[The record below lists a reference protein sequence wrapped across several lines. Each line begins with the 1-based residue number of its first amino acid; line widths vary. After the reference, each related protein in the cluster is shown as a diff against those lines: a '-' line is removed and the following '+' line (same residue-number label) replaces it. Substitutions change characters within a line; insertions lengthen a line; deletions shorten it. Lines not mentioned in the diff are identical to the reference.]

1 MNPPDVSGKYPLE
14 QKRLWHFTPDK
25 KDQLLL
31 ATMIE
36 LFKSYFGTAN
46 YLELS
51 YFDGE
56 EGMLIPKN
64 EDLKED
70 CSYFV
75 QCYRDFDNY
84 QDFLKIYVN
93 EKLKP

>member
-1 MNPPDVSGKYPLE
+1 M
-14 QKRLWHFTPDK
+14 
-25 KDQLLL
+25 L
-31 ATMIE
+31 ATTIE
-36 LFKSYFGTAN
+36 LFKSYFGTSN

-56 EGMLIPKN
+56 EGKLILKN
-64 EDLKED
+64 EDLKEA

-84 QDFLKIYVN
+84 QDYLKIYVN
-93 EKLKP
+93 EKLKPQVSPSVTVKLPEGTSTQAKGL

>member
-1 MNPPDVSGKYPLE
+1 MANTHWSESDSGTLPQL
-14 QKRLWHFTPDK
+14 K

-31 ATMIE
+31 ATAIE
-36 LFKSYFGTAN
+36 LFKSYFGTSN

-56 EGMLIPKN
+56 GGMLILKN
-64 EDLKED
+64 EDLKEA

-84 QDFLKIYVN
+84 QDY
-93 EKLKP
+93 